1 MTDKRY
7 NLFIVVDGKEHQI
20 ELTAPFTEQE
30 AQVQMETLKK
40 VESCWFGLTDGGMIA
55 VNSKCCNYHFIVKP
69 VVVGE

>member
-40 VESCWFGLTDGGMIA
+40 VESGWFGLADGAMIA
-55 VNSKCCNYHFIVKP
+55 VNSKCCNFHFIVKP
-69 VVVGE
+69 IIGE